1 MIIYAAIARAS
12 DAAILVECCDPLLKG
27 NAALVTSMLMQHF
40 RDHPEELAPSSASAA
55 ASAFSASLSSSAYGG
70 GAGGGQQDG
79 GVRRTF
85 VQRNSMDI
93 DSFEFFFSNF
103 IEACSTALGEDVVEE
118 TYFHFLSKAGVFYCC
133 IGDDPDPKDQK
144 VYVSSCYFFI

>member
-12 DAAILVECCDPLLKG
+12 DAAILVEACDPLLKG

-40 RDHPEELAPSSASAA
+40 RDHPEELASPSAA
-55 ASAFSASLSSSAYGG
+55 FGG
-70 GAGGGQQDG
+70 DPD
-79 GVRRTF
+79 VRRTF
-85 VQRNSMDI
+85 VQRNSEAI

-118 TYFHFLSKAGVFYCC
+118 NYFHFLSKNGVFYCC

-144 VYVSSCYFFI
+144 VYVC